1 MDRRAQA
8 SLAYTVA
15 TDILAFTLVISA
27 LAVATM
33 PGLTNSLLIQKVF
46 TFAVIFAYLAGVWW
60 RLSSMSANGIFWAKA
75 SFAFSAL
82 LALSFV
88 LLPLFLRQAT
98 PENPAHALAAQ
109 AVPVCLALS
118 EIIQAIMIRQGHV
131 YQTKSKWRLIHHSLW
146 IGGGLFLLTLLIPHD
161 KVVANS
167 IPLQALAWLIILP
180 IPKLLQRVGV
190 SFVATPAQPP
200 TARVAMNRPANVPED
215 MPAQESE
222 NSSDNSE
229 SGHRPDG
236 RRRRRGQRRYGGSRR
251 RM

>member
-15 TDILAFTLVISA
+15 TDILAITLVISA
-27 LAVATM
+27 LTVATM
-33 PGLTNSLLIQKVF
+33 PGLTTSLLIQKVF

-75 SFAFSAL
+75 SFVFATL

-88 LLPLFLRQAT
+88 LLPLFLRQAM

-109 AVPVCLALS
+109 AMPVCLALS
-118 EIIQAIMIRQGHV
+118 EIIQAIMIRLGHA

-146 IGGGLFLLTLLIPHD
+146 IGAGLFLLTLLIPHD

-167 IPLQALAWLIILP
+167 IPLRTLAWLVVLP

-200 TARVAMNRPANVPED
+200 TARAAVNRPANVPENV
-215 MPAQESE
+215 PTQESE
-222 NSSDNSE
+222 LPSDNSE
-229 SGHRPDG
+229 SGQRPDG

>member
-8 SLAYTVA
+8 SLAYTVV

-33 PGLTNSLLIQKVF
+33 PGLTTSLLIQNVF

-75 SFAFSAL
+75 SFVFSTL

-88 LLPLFLRQAT
+88 LLPLFLRQAL
-98 PENPAHALAAQ
+98 PENPAHVLAAQ

-118 EIIQAIMIRQGHV
+118 EILQAIMIRQGHA
-131 YQTKSKWRLIHHSLW
+131 YQTKSKWRLVHHSLW
-146 IGGGLFLLTLLIPHD
+146 LSAGLFLLTLLLPHD
-161 KVVANS
+161 QALANS
-167 IPLQALAWLIILP
+167 IPVRTLAWLVILP

-190 SFVATPAQPP
+190 RFVATPAQPP
-200 TARVAMNRPANVPED
+200 VTRAATSRPANVPDSLPNQEAEN
-215 MPAQESE
+215 PAE
-222 NSSDNSE
+222 NAEAGS
-229 SGHRPDG
+229 RPEG

-251 RM
+251 RV